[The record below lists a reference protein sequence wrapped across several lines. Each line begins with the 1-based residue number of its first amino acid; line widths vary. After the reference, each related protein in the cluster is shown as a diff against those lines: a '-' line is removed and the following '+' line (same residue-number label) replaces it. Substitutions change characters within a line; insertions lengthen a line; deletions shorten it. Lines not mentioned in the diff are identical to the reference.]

1 MTDTTLPIHVASG
14 DRAVGW
20 RKARRGETGP
30 QPIWPIRGGSGDG
43 DEAGEASDDKAT
55 DVDVAADQGDD
66 TKGDADASEVDW
78 QAKAKE
84 LESKF
89 AAQQRINRTLERR
102 TKADKNRIEELEGTK
117 KPAATDT
124 KADAEVDVEKI
135 RAEARAEAAKEALQ
149 ERVLDKIEL
158 KAAKD
163 FADPAD
169 AVAMLM
175 RVHKVDDFLDDGKPD
190 VEAIQDALKE
200 LLEKKPYL
208 GAAAQGGKNRFQGS
222 AEGGAKPTKPARPK
236 SLDEAV
242 RRALTP

>member
-1 MTDTTLPIHVASG
+1 MTAAATATAGERDTSTTDTTA
-14 DRAVGW
+14 DA
-20 RKARRGETGP
+20 AEET
-30 QPIWPIRGGSGDG
+30 
-43 DEAGEASDDKAT
+43 AA
-55 DVDVAADQGDD
+55 AADQGDD
-66 TKGDADASEVDW
+66 TQSDDTDDAEEDW
-78 QAKAKE
+78 KAKYE
-84 LESKF
+84 
-89 AAQQRINRTLERR
+89 AQQRINRNLERR
-102 TKADKNRIEELEGTK
+102 TRRDKTRIEELEGAK
-117 KPAATDT
+117 KPALPKDT
-124 KADAEVDVEKI
+124 KADDSKAVDEIDVEKI
-135 RAEARAEAAKEALQ
+135 RADARAEAEKEALE

-175 RVHKVDDFLDDGKPD
+175 RAHKVDDFLDDGKPD

-236 SLDEAV
+236 SLNEAV
-242 RRALTP
+242 QRRYASQ